1 MHGVPNHR
9 EAPSPL
15 ATLRRFELGATAV
28 RALAAVAVLVALGA
42 GLLAWRSRPEVAP
55 VAPATDVSSS
65 AGCVAGPGG
74 DTSGPAIVVAVMGRV
89 QHPGLVELPAGSR
102 VADAIA
108 AAGGALPETDLTT
121 LNLARKLVD
130 GELVSVGVPAPPGP
144 GAAGGGLVNLN
155 TATAAELEALP
166 GVGPV
171 LAQRIIDHR
180 EEHGAFR
187 TVDELRDV
195 PGIGDATF
203 AELESRV
210 TV

>member
-1 MHGVPNHR
+1 MVTPSVHGVPNHR
-9 EAPSPL
+9 EITSPL
-15 ATLRRFELGATAV
+15 VTLRRFELGAAAV
-28 RALAAVAVLVALGA
+28 RALAVVAVLVAVGA
-42 GLLAWRSRPEVAP
+42 GVVAWRSRPAVEPVVPPAAP
-55 VAPATDVSSS
+55 VSSTPDV
-65 AGCVAGPGG
+65 
-74 DTSGPAIVVAVMGRV
+74 IVVAVMGRV
-89 QHPGLVELPAGSR
+89 QRPGLVELPVGAR

-108 AAGGALPETDLTT
+108 AAGGPLPETDLSG

-130 GELVSVGVPAPPGP
+130 GELVTVGVPAPSA
-144 GAAGGGLVNLN
+144 GAAAGGLVNLN

-171 LAQRIIDHR
+171 LAQRIIAYR
-180 EEHGAFR
+180 EEHGGFR
-187 TVDELRDV
+187 SVDELREV